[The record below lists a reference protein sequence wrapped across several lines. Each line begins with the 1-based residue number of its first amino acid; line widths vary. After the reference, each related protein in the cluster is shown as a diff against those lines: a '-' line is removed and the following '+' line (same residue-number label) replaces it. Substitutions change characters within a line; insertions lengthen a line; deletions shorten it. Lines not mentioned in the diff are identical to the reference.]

1 MGKHWSVLFYLDGV
15 SAVTGVLNE
24 RKELILGCVG
34 EDPQQTRITA
44 YVSIVATLAL
54 FFETKRSWFGQMRGS
69 QTPK

>member
-1 MGKHWSVLFYLDGV
+1 M
-15 SAVTGVLNE
+15 TGVLNE

-34 EDPQQTRITA
+34 EDPQQTCITA